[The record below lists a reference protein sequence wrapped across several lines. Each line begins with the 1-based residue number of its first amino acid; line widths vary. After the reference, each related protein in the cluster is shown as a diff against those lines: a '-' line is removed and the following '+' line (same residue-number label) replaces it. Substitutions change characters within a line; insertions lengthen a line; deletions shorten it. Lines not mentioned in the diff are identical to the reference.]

1 MSEVNRVEA
10 LVAKYETLKAQYDE
24 LDGAT
29 KEAKKQA
36 DAAKAEVV
44 RAILDV
50 AEQTGVDD
58 LTITVGAY
66 KYGATVK
73 EFFGIT
79 KAEQDEAFPLLRELG
94 MGDLITER
102 VDNRTLSKELT
113 EVLAAYAAEH
123 PEEAGQFP
131 AEYEPLLVHLSRYTK
146 DDLTRRKA

>member
-24 LDGAT
+24 VSDTAAEL
-29 KEAKKQA
+29 KKQA

-58 LTITVGAY
+58 LTVTVGAY

-73 EFFGIT
+73 GFFGIT

-102 VDNRTLSKELT
+102 VDDRTLSKELT
-113 EVLAAYAAEH
+113 EVMAAYGAEH

-146 DDLTRRKA
+146 ADLTRRKA